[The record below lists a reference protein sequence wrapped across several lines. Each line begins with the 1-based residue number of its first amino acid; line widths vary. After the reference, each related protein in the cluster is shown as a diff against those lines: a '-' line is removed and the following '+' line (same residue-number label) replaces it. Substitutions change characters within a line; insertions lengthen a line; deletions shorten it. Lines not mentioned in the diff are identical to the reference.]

1 MTEQLTILLVVI
13 PLIVAPITAL
23 FKNHTISWLLTLLVS
38 VACFVLS
45 FVILYEVIDG
55 THLMYEL
62 GGWRPPWGIEYKIDS
77 LNAFIALIV
86 SGVATVTSIFAL
98 QSVPKEIDKESHGLF
113 YAAFQLCLLGLLG
126 IALTGDIFNLFVFL
140 EISSLSSYALISMGK
155 SRKALTASF
164 SYLILG
170 TIGATF
176 FLIGVGFL
184 FAASGSLN
192 IADIADRFSIFEDMQ
207 LVMTGFIFIVLGL
220 SLKAAVFPLHSWLPN
235 AYSYAPSVVSIFLS
249 ATATKVSIYALLR
262 VLFDLYPIEYW
273 QELLLPQ
280 LLLVLGC
287 VGVIYG
293 SYRAWQQIEL
303 KRLLAFSS
311 VAQIGYIIIGISLLN
326 ETGITASIMHLFNHA
341 LIKATLFMGAGMILY
356 RANTTKLSELRGF
369 GGSMPWTFAAIV
381 LAGLSLIGVPG
392 TVGFVTKWYLLE
404 AAISEG
410 KWIVVGA
417 VVIGS
422 VLAVAYVWKIVEAM
436 YFNSKRKVIIRGVN
450 SGDIN
455 VAKAPL
461 SLGVALWIGALGC
474 LYFGLYTDL
483 PFDAAQSVA
492 KALLTSSSVNN

>member
-1 MTEQLTILLVVI
+1 MTEQLTILLVVV
-13 PLIVAPITAL
+13 PLIFAPITAL
-23 FKNHTISWLLTLLVS
+23 LKNHLASWLITLLVS
-38 VACFVLS
+38 VACFILS
-45 FVILYEVIDG
+45 FVILYDVIDG
-55 THLMYEL
+55 THVIYEL

-98 QSVPKEIDKESHGLF
+98 QSVPKEIDKANYGLF

-155 SRKALTASF
+155 SRKALTAAF
-164 SYLILG
+164 SYLVLG

-192 IADIADRFSIFEDMQ
+192 IADIAQRFSTFEDMQ

-220 SLKAAVFPLHSWLPN
+220 GLKAAIFPLHSWLPN

-262 VLFDLYPIEYW
+262 VLFDLYPVDYW
-273 QELLLPQ
+273 RALLLPQ
-280 LLLVLGC
+280 IMLVLGC
-287 VGVIYG
+287 VAVIYG
-293 SYRAWQQIEL
+293 SFRAWQQIEL

-311 VAQIGYIIIGISLLN
+311 VAQIGYMVIGISLLN
-326 ETGITASIMHLFNHA
+326 ETGITASVMHLFNHA
-341 LIKATLFMGAGMILY
+341 LIKATLFMGAGIILY
-356 RANTTKLSELRGF
+356 RANTTVLSELRGF
-369 GGSMPWTFAAIV
+369 GGSMPWTFMAIV

-410 KWIVVGA
+410 KWIVVITI
-417 VVIGS
+417 VVGS

-436 YFNSKRKVIIRGVN
+436 YFNSKRKVVIRGVN
-450 SGDIN
+450 SGDIS
-455 VAKAPL
+455 VAKAPI
-461 SLGVALWIGALGC
+461 SMAIALWIGAAGC

-483 PFDAAQSVA
+483 PFEAAQSVA
-492 KALLTSSSVNN
+492 KALLTSSSVIN

>member
-13 PLIVAPITAL
+13 PLIIAPITAL
-23 FKNHTISWLLTLLVS
+23 VKNHNISWALTFLVS
-38 VACFVLS
+38 LSCFILS
-45 FVILYEVIDG
+45 FIILYEVIDG
-55 THLMYEL
+55 QHVIYEL
-62 GGWRPPWGIEYKIDS
+62 GGWQPPWGIEYKIDS
-77 LNAFIALIV
+77 LNAFISLIV
-86 SGVATVTSIFAL
+86 SGVATVTSIYAF
-98 QSVPKEIDKESHGLF
+98 QSVPKEIDKQSYGLF

-155 SRKALTASF
+155 SRKALTAAL

-192 IADIADRFSIFEDMQ
+192 IADIAARFDTFADMQ

-220 SLKAAVFPLHSWLPN
+220 GLKAAVFPLHSWLPN
-235 AYSYAPSVVSIFLS
+235 AYSHAPSVVSIFLS
-249 ATATKVSIYALLR
+249 ATATKVSIYALIR
-262 VLFDLYPIEYW
+262 VLFNLYPVDYW
-273 QELLLPQ
+273 KDLFLPQ
-280 LLLVLGC
+280 IMLSLGC
-287 VGVIYG
+287 VAVIYG

-311 VAQIGYIIIGISLLN
+311 VAQIGYMIIGISLLN
-326 ETGITASIMHLFNHA
+326 ESGITASILHLFNHA

-356 RANTTKLSELRGF
+356 RANTTTLSNLRGF

-381 LAGLSLIGVPG
+381 LAGLSLIGAPG
-392 TVGFVTKWYLLE
+392 TVGFVTKWFLLE

-410 KWIVVGA
+410 KWIVVAA

-422 VLAVAYVWKIVEAM
+422 VLAIAYVWKIVEAM
-436 YFNSKRKVIIRGVN
+436 YFNSKRKIVIQGVS

-455 VAKAPL
+455 IAKTPL
-461 SLGVALWIGALGC
+461 SMGIALWMGALGC
-474 LYFGLYTDL
+474 LYFGLFTDL
-483 PFDAAQSVA
+483 PYEAAHSVA
-492 KALLTSSSVNN
+492 KALLNSTIVGN

>member
-13 PLIVAPITAL
+13 PLICAPITAL
-23 FKNHTISWLLTLLVS
+23 FKSHNLSWLITLLVS
-38 VACFVLS
+38 ISCFVLS
-45 FVILYEVIDG
+45 FVILYDVIDG
-55 THLMYEL
+55 KHVIYEL

-77 LNAFIALIV
+77 LNAFLALIV
-86 SGVATVTSIFAL
+86 SGVASVTSIYAF

-155 SRKALTASF
+155 SRKSLTAAF

-192 IADIADRFSIFEDMQ
+192 IADIAERFDTFADMQ

-220 SLKAAVFPLHSWLPN
+220 GLKAAIFPLHSWLPN

-262 VLFDLYPIEYW
+262 VLFDLYPVEYW
-273 QELLLPQ
+273 QALLLPQ
-280 LLLVLGC
+280 IMLILGC
-287 VGVIYG
+287 FAIIYG

-303 KRLLAFSS
+303 KRMLAFSS
-311 VAQIGYIIIGISLLN
+311 VAQIGYIVIGISLLN
-326 ETGITASIMHLFNHA
+326 ETGLTASVMHLFNHA
-341 LIKATLFMGAGMILY
+341 LIKSTLFMGAGMVMY

-369 GGSMPWTFAAIV
+369 GASMPWTFAAIV

-410 KWIVVGA
+410 KYIVVA
-417 VVIGS
+417 TILMGS
-422 VLAVAYVWKIVEAM
+422 VLALAYVWKIVEAM
-436 YFNSKRKVIIRGVN
+436 YFNNERKVVIRGVS
-450 SGDIN
+450 SGDIS
-455 VAKAPL
+455 VAKAPI
-461 SLGVALWIGALGC
+461 SLAIALWIGAGGC

-483 PFDAAQSVA
+483 PFEASQSVA
-492 KALLTSSSVNN
+492 KALLTSTSAKM